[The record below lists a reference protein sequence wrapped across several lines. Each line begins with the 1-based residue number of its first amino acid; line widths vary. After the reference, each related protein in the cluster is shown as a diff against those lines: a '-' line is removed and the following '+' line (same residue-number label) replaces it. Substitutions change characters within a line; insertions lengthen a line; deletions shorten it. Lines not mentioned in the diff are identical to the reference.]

1 MATLRCKECVG
12 ELYEKDGILLCSR
25 CSARYYRAGE
35 QIVRFPQCQYC
46 GGELYKAEGFYICGQ
61 CHSQNTVELPI
72 PEPSAA
78 AKTNAPPPAKK
89 TEPKSVKVQ
98 SQKEQL
104 EKQAA
109 KLLSTARQLMDKE
122 VSHDRTKAYDEAAD
136 FIKPFYGSFEL
147 PNKWEVLFFPEY
159 CRVLDLLDDRRRTYS
174 REDIDNIRHCITWFL
189 NSANFSVIKIT
200 ADVLLSHEDVMR
212 AHNEVAFCSLEV
224 IWLMFARLSD
234 HLSKKNEDDAVF
246 VSFMQYTFSKMI
258 LGYCGGTKDE
268 ITSHAILQS
277 ANEAFNRYFKLKD
290 PSKILD
296 VNLPALSLAEKARVG
311 FLLSDPTDRFWENN
325 AALKSELLSER
336 TKLRDAQAEMIEAK
350 KAEFQKLEKEYQAKE
365 TEYKKTSFLHPYKL
379 DRLEKE
385 MRAISKKKR
394 TAEDEYIALKGGHG
408 KMEPIL
414 KKINGIN
421 QILDTYYPYYKGP
434 MARVYLD
441 EIKEQLEKIKKM

>member
-1 MATLRCKECVG
+1 
-12 ELYEKDGILLCSR
+12 
-25 CSARYYRAGE
+25 
-35 QIVRFPQCQYC
+35 
-46 GGELYKAEGFYICGQ
+46 
-61 CHSQNTVELPI
+61 
-72 PEPSAA
+72 
-78 AKTNAPPPAKK
+78 
-89 TEPKSVKVQ
+89 
-98 SQKEQL
+98 
-104 EKQAA
+104 
-109 KLLSTARQLMDKE
+109 
-122 VSHDRTKAYDEAAD
+122 
-136 FIKPFYGSFEL
+136 
-147 PNKWEVLFFPEY
+147 LFSP
-159 CRVLDLLDDRRRTYS
+159 
-174 REDIDNIRHCITWFL
+174 
-189 NSANFSVIKIT
+189 
-200 ADVLLSHEDVMR
+200 
-212 AHNEVAFCSLEV
+212 
-224 IWLMFARLSD
+224 
-234 HLSKKNEDDAVF
+234 
-246 VSFMQYTFSKMI
+246 
-258 LGYCGGTKDE
+258 
-268 ITSHAILQS
+268 S

-350 KAEFQKLEKEYQAKE
+350 KAECQKLEKEYQAKE

-421 QILDTYYPYYKGP
+421 QILDTHYPYYKGP